1 VEDVRWWGAASVTTG
16 AEHPLVFPLTT
27 TGVWGHP
34 PDKQLNAVNQP
45 TSFGNVVGKQ
55 GTGGKETLSTCSGSG
70 RTAPD
75 TTPKNYELR

>member
-1 VEDVRWWGAASVTTG
+1 M
-16 AEHPLVFPLTT
+16 
-27 TGVWGHP
+27 P

-55 GTGGKETLSTCSGSG
+55 GTGEEETLSTCSGSG

-75 TTPKNYELR
+75 TTPKNYDLR